1 MSADRGL
8 FDDRYAVATTQRIG
22 ASGKQ
27 EGSDVGM
34 QGLARLGVAVVLD
47 VDGVTQEGPAVAV
60 VIFDVDVGA
69 GVQEIA
75 QSRQV
80 FLLDRVVGW

>member
-1 MSADRGL
+1 MSADCGL
-8 FDDRYAVATTQRIG
+8 FDDRHAVATTQRIG

-60 VIFDVDVGA
+60 VILDVGA

-80 FLLDRVVGW
+80 FMLDRVVGW